1 MSDTPGYG
9 HWIGQAE
16 TCRRIAARTSDEIVR
31 AHLLDLA
38 ARCDAFA
45 AASVPRVRPKARAS
59 SGEGIV
65 PRLMFAKPVQDPG
78 SDVLIAARPRWRWA
92 GG

>member
-1 MSDTPGYG
+1 MSVTPGYG

-16 TCRRIAARTSDEIVR
+16 TCRRIAARTSDEVVR

-45 AASVPRVRPKARAS
+45 AAAVPRAGPKASRPQR
-59 SGEGIV
+59 EGV
-65 PRLMFAKPVQDPG
+65 EVGLMFATPIHDPA
-78 SDVLIAARPRWRWA
+78 SDMLIAARPRWRWA